1 MHIKAWKLIKTI
13 FMAVEYCSLWSSAEI
28 KMNIFVLV
36 EELLKLFI
44 QKMKKAVTSTGE
56 SDTDS
61 GSQAPP
67 AGWWL
72 SSVSK

>member
-1 MHIKAWKLIKTI
+1 
-13 FMAVEYCSLWSSAEI
+13 
-28 KMNIFVLV
+28 MNIFVLV

-67 AGWWL
+67 AG
-72 SSVSK
+72 